1 MLTISELAVLI
12 GKNERTLANW
22 RCARTGPKY
31 VKLGSTVRYR
41 VEDVEAWI
49 AAQRVETEP

>member
-1 MLTISELAVLI
+1 MLTTSELAVLI

-41 VEDVEAWI
+41 VNDVEDWI
-49 AAQRVETEP
+49 AAQRIETEP